1 MNIFEMLDAL
11 DKAIDEERDARH
23 ALWVAINNSSG
34 APPAEIAR
42 LQEAVMQTRKASKEL
57 SDRVMAYI
65 KNIEWLR
72 RKNND

>member
-1 MNIFEMLDAL
+1 MNIFEMLEAL
-11 DKAIDEERDARH
+11 DKAIDEERDARK
-23 ALWVAINNSSG
+23 ALWIAINNSSG

-72 RKNND
+72 RQNND